1 MLMAIPAPLAMLG
14 RTYFYDPQFRDGV
27 FFFFFFYTISFVVIA
42 VLGSVVFSLLLF
54 TKKLNKKNS
63 CFFGWL
69 VATTLSIPSSDIG
82 VDQIVNFFFMMFNGA
97 LGAGFFGCSG
107 RAAKSACSTRRI
119 SLSALRVV
127 AGLLNH
133 APVLMPA

>member
-1 MLMAIPAPLAMLG
+1 MAIPAPLAMLG

-97 LGAGFFGCSG
+97 LGGWIFWMLWA
-107 RAAKSACSTRRI
+107 RR
-119 SLSALRVV
+119 
-127 AGLLNH
+127 
-133 APVLMPA
+133 